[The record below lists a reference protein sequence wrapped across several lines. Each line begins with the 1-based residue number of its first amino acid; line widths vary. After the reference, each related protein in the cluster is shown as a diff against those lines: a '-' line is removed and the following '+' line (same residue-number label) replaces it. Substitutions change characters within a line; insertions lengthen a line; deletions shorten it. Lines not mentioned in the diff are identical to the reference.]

1 MDGIT
6 TRQRQWLDHR
16 NEIISQRIRVG
27 MARQGI
33 RSVPALSKKTNI
45 PSRTLYHV
53 LEAPLQYSFDRLYLI
68 SLAIKTDLGDLIGG
82 VKE

>member
-6 TRQRQWLDHR
+6 TRQRQCLDHR
-16 NEIISQRIRVG
+16 NELIAQRIRVG
-27 MARQGI
+27 MAKQGI
-33 RSVPALSKKTNI
+33 RSVPALAKKTNI
-45 PSRTLYHV
+45 PSRTLYHIMN
-53 LEAPLQYSFDRLYLI
+53 APLQYSFDRLYLI

>member
-6 TRQRQWLDHR
+6 KRQQQCVDRR
-16 NEIISQRIRVG
+16 NEIITQRIRVG
-27 MARQGI
+27 MANQGI

-45 PSRTLYHV
+45 PSRTLYHIMN
-53 LEAPLQYSFDRLYLI
+53 APLQYSFDRLYLI

-82 VKE
+82 VKD